1 MKPAGHGL
9 HKTLGAPLVS
19 KSKDENYSM
28 SLFQKAFAT
37 GLALIVLLPAMQ
49 AQTQSG
55 SPADLEIS
63 QKISK
68 ALAEAGIDS
77 RTTSVKVITTSDHS
91 VYLTGLISNRDTIRL
106 AGDVA
111 AKTAPAFRIVNQIHS
126 SFFDDPNHISSDKT
140 K

>member
-1 MKPAGHGL
+1 M
-9 HKTLGAPLVS
+9 S
-19 KSKDENYSM
+19 KSKDENYAM
-28 SLFQKAFAT
+28 SVFSKAFAP

-49 AQTQSG
+49 AQTQSS
-55 SPADLEIS
+55 SPADQEIS

-68 ALAEAGIDS
+68 ALAAAGIDS

-91 VYLTGLISNRDTIRL
+91 VYLTGLISNKDTIKL

-111 AKTAPAFRIVNQIHS
+111 AKTAPTFRIVNQIHS
-126 SFFDDPNHISSDKT
+126 SFFDDPNHIKSDKT